1 MLRKVLLALM
11 IAFCGGGT
19 AIAGC
24 KAAQTVMGPDS
35 SQIHPGSV
43 HDHDMG
49 GDGIE
54 DEGTIS
60 HGELRI
66 RNIWARPAFR
76 SANSAVYLNIQ
87 NHGAHAEHFLG
98 ATTEFAAATEIHQVK
113 MEGDLMVMSP
123 VLNGVEV
130 PAGGHVE
137 FVPGGYHLMLID
149 LQSELTEGDYFPLAL
164 QFEQSGHILVDVLV
178 SQN

>member
-54 DEGTIS
+54 DERTIS

-76 SANSAVYLNIQ
+76 SANSAVYLSLQ
-87 NHGAHAEHFLG
+87 NHGAKAERFLG
-98 ATTEFAAATEIHQVK
+98 ATTEVAAAAEIHQVK
-113 MEGDLMVMSP
+113 MEGDVMLMTP
-123 VLNGVEV
+123 VLSGVEI
-130 PAGGHVE
+130 PANGHVE
-137 FVPGGYHLMLID
+137 FLPNGYHLMLID
-149 LQSELTEGDYFPLAL
+149 LRSDLSEGSYFPLAL
-164 QFEQSGHILVDVLV
+164 QFEQSGQVLVDVLV
-178 SQN
+178 SQP